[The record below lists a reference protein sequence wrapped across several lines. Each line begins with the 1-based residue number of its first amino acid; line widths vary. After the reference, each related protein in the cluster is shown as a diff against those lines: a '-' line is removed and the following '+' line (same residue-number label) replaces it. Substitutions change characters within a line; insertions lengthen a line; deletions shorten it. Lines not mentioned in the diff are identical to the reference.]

1 MAAKFTTLFIVS
13 WLPMVS
19 FWKSLVPFFYLFY
32 VGTERTMVLKSQG
45 WRYNKKGFEEVFLP
59 LSESCN
65 DPNGKTFQKLFF
77 YYFLSR

>member
-1 MAAKFTTLFIVS
+1 
-13 WLPMVS
+13 
-19 FWKSLVPFFYLFY
+19 
-32 VGTERTMVLKSQG
+32 MVLKSQG

-77 YYFLSR
+77 TIFCLVKVIVAPPGPAPLTPRCWSCPLWTV